1 MSDNRGWRGDIRS
14 VDMQCGCADRLSLKA
29 KRKVLVIENNPED
42 FEELRSILEDE
53 YEIIQVSSG
62 RSALSELR
70 RYAEVISVVILE
82 MNMLGMDGYMLMDIM
97 KGDHFLSAIPV
108 VATTSSDDTVVEIR
122 CLESGA
128 SDFLTRPY
136 KPEIVKHRIAS
147 IIRLRESAAMLNMLK
162 FDYLTG
168 IYSRDYF
175 YRKVVMT
182 LEQNPDKEYDIVC
195 SDVEKFKLINERYG
209 IMRGD
214 ELLCYLAD
222 TYLKKLKRTELCG
235 RIGGDIFAFL
245 VEHREG
251 YNEHQFALD
260 VEKGFQDAPVL
271 KPVVKFGIYEKVDRS
286 IPVSGMCDRA
296 MLALGK
302 IKNHYGKYVAVYDDS
317 MRLSLLRE
325 QRILDEME
333 TALEKKQFQV
343 YYQPK
348 HDTRNGDV
356 SGAEALVRWIHPE
369 FGFMSPGE
377 FIPLFE
383 KNGFITEL
391 DLYVWEEVCKT
402 MAFWKKKGLPPISV
416 SVNLSRADFGKYHLA
431 QKIQDLADKY
441 EIPHELLHLEV
452 TESAYTD
459 NAEQII
465 HVVDELREMGFK
477 IEMDDFG
484 AGYSSLNMLN
494 ELSIDVL
501 KLDMRFVQTKSFT
514 RNKSILRFIINLS
527 KWMNLITVAEGAETK
542 EQVDEL
548 RSLGCDYVQG
558 YYYAKPMSEEKFEI
572 YLAKA

>member
-1 MSDNRGWRGDIRS
+1 
-14 VDMQCGCADRLSLKA
+14 
-29 KRKVLVIENNPED
+29 
-42 FEELRSILEDE
+42 
-53 YEIIQVSSG
+53 
-62 RSALSELR
+62 
-70 RYAEVISVVILE
+70 
-82 MNMLGMDGYMLMDIM
+82 
-97 KGDHFLSAIPV
+97 
-108 VATTSSDDTVVEIR
+108 
-122 CLESGA
+122 
-128 SDFLTRPY
+128 
-136 KPEIVKHRIAS
+136 
-147 IIRLRESAAMLNMLK
+147 
-162 FDYLTG
+162 
-168 IYSRDYF
+168 
-175 YRKVVMT
+175 
-182 LEQNPDKEYDIVC
+182 
-195 SDVEKFKLINERYG
+195 
-209 IMRGD
+209 
-214 ELLCYLAD
+214 
-222 TYLKKLKRTELCG
+222 
-235 RIGGDIFAFL
+235 
-245 VEHREG
+245 
-251 YNEHQFALD
+251 
-260 VEKGFQDAPVL
+260 
-271 KPVVKFGIYEKVDRS
+271 
-286 IPVSGMCDRA
+286 

-514 RNKSILRFIINLS
+514 RNKSILRFIISLS

>member
-1 MSDNRGWRGDIRS
+1 MKNNQCWRSGMR
-14 VDMQCGCADRLSLKA
+14 ADSMEYGYAGRVSLNG
-29 KRKVLVIENNPED
+29 KRKILVVDDNPED
-42 FEELRSILEDE
+42 CKILCGILEDE
-53 YEIIQVSSG
+53 YEITQVSSG
-62 RSALSELR
+62 RAALMELR
-70 RYAEVISVVILE
+70 KNAEVVSAVILE
-82 MNMLGMDGYMLMDIM
+82 MNMMGMDGYMLMDIM
-97 KGDHFLSAIPV
+97 KGDHFLSAVPV
-108 VATTSSDDTVVEIR
+108 VATTSEDDDVEEIR

-128 SDFLTRPY
+128 SDFLTRPFN
-136 KPEIVKHRIAS
+136 PEVVKHRIAS

-162 FDYLTG
+162 YDYLTG
-168 IYSRDYF
+168 IYSRDFF

-182 LEQNPDKEYDIVC
+182 LEQYPDKEFDIVC

-209 IMRGD
+209 ILQGD
-214 ELLCYLAD
+214 ALLCYLAD
-222 TYLKKLKRTELCG
+222 RYQKKLKETELCG
-235 RIGGDIFAFL
+235 RIGGDVFAFL

-251 YNEHQFALD
+251 YNEQQFARD
-260 VEKGFQDAPVL
+260 VEQGFQDAPVL
-271 KPVVKFGIYEKVDRS
+271 KPVIKFGVYEKVDRTL
-286 IPVSGMCDRA
+286 PVSSMCDRA

-333 TALEKKQFQV
+333 KALEKKQFQV

-348 HDTRNGDV
+348 HDTKDGSV

-391 DLYVWEEVCKT
+391 DLYVWEDVCKT
-402 MAFWKKKGLPPISV
+402 MASWKERGLPVISV
-416 SVNLSRADFGKYHLA
+416 SVNLSRADFSKPQLA
-431 QKIQDLADKY
+431 QKIQGLADQYKV
-441 EIPHELLHLEV
+441 PHDLLHLEV
-452 TESAYTD
+452 TESAYTE

-465 HVVDELREMGFK
+465 HVVNELREMGFK

-558 YYYAKPMSEEKFEI
+558 YYFARPMPEEKFEL
-572 YLAKA
+572 YLAQA

>member
-1 MSDNRGWRGDIRS
+1 MRDNQGRYRNMR
-14 VDMQCGCADRLSLKA
+14 VDGARYDYGSRISLNA
-29 KRKVLVIENNPED
+29 KRTILVINNNPKDCEALCSILRD
-42 FEELRSILEDE
+42 EYDMVRVGSGQAALAALRSHAE
-53 YEIIQVSSG
+53 EI
-62 RSALSELR
+62 SA
-70 RYAEVISVVILE
+70 VILE

-108 VATTSSDDTVVEIR
+108 VATTSEEDEVEEIR

-136 KPEIVKHRIAS
+136 NPEVVKHRIAS

-162 FDYLTG
+162 YDYLTG
-168 IYSRDYF
+168 LYSRDFF

-182 LEQNPDKEYDIVC
+182 LERYPDKEFDIIC
-195 SDVEKFKLINERYG
+195 SDVEKFKMINERYG
-209 IMRGD
+209 ILRGD
-214 ELLCYLAD
+214 ELLCYLAER
-222 TYLKKLKRTELCG
+222 YRKRLRETEVCG
-235 RIGGDIFAFL
+235 RIGGDVFAFL
-245 VEHREG
+245 VEHRKD
-251 YNEHQFALD
+251 YNEQQFARD
-260 VEKGFQDAPVL
+260 VEQGFQDAPVL
-271 KPVVKFGIYEKVDRS
+271 KPIIKFGVYERVDRML
-286 IPVSGMCDRA
+286 PVSGMCDRA

-333 TALEKKQFQV
+333 MALKKKQFQV

-348 HDTRNGDV
+348 HDTKNGSV

-369 FGFMSPGE
+369 LGFMSPGE

-391 DLYVWEEVCKT
+391 DLYVWEDVCRT
-402 MAFWKKKGLPPISV
+402 MASWKERGLPEISV
-416 SVNLSRADFGKYHLA
+416 SVNLSRVDFSKPQLA
-431 QKIQDLADKY
+431 QKIQGVADQY
-441 EIPHELLHLEV
+441 QIPHELLHLEV
-452 TESAYTD
+452 TESAYTE
-459 NAEQII
+459 NAQQII
-465 HVVDELREMGFK
+465 HVVDELRKMGFK

-501 KLDMRFVQTKSFT
+501 KLDMRFVQNRSFT

-527 KWMNLITVAEGAETK
+527 KWMNLLTVAEGAETK

-558 YYYAKPMSEEKFEI
+558 YYFAKPMPGDKFEA
-572 YLAKA
+572 YLSRG